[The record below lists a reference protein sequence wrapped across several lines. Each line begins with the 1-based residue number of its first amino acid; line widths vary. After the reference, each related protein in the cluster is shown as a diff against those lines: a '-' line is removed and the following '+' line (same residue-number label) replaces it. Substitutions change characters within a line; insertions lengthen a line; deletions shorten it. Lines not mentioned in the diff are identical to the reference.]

1 MNNVT
6 LVGRLT
12 QDVQMR
18 YVPGTGTAVASF
30 TIAVDRDF
38 VDKDGNRQADFIDI
52 QVWNKQAENCEK
64 CLSKGKMVAI
74 QGSIRIDSYTDQ
86 QGVRRRSFRINANR
100 VQFLTPK
107 GNSQAGTQNNEVPQY
122 EPNFEPPMGL
132 DPNGF
137 QALDDE
143 DIPF

>member
-12 QDVQMR
+12 QDVEMR
-18 YVPGTGTAVASF
+18 YVPGTGTPVANF
-30 TIAVDRDF
+30 TLAVDRDF
-38 VDKDGNRQADFIDI
+38 TDKDGNRQADFIDI
-52 QVWNKQAENCEK
+52 QVWNKQAETCEK
-64 CLSKGKMVAI
+64 YLAKGHMVGI
-74 QGSIRIDSYTDQ
+74 TGSIRIDSYTDN

-107 GNSQAGTQNNEVPQY
+107 GNGNTGNIQEEQQFTPS
-122 EPNFEPPMGL
+122 FEPPQGL

-137 QALDDE
+137 QAIDDE